1 MRKQKGKPFLELFA
15 SALHEDYRFPILETF
30 AFLYTLGTFVFAN
43 FGPSSMPSQALSG
56 ETAAYNLASSLLGVG
71 ASVGLSLPLF
81 IFIILIF
88 KNIAYG
94 LGSDLEK
101 GIIQTYF
108 SYPLKRHRILTA
120 KLLSALGIA
129 LILFLTIQIS
139 ALYVLA
145 PDIVLPFLST
155 VLLTYAANLSYP
167 LLVAGI
173 ILLATLILRRGGLTL
188 VVGIVLYFFMG
199 IISGIAIFVAF
210 ATQSPLALQIISL
223 ISPNIALAQYYPT
236 YLRLGGELWMPTFSE
251 ALLYIGASYVIV
263 AFLFLLG
270 YLYFSRRLGL

>member
-1 MRKQKGKPFLELFA
+1 MGRGKPFLEVFA
-15 SALHEDYRFPILETF
+15 SALHEDYRFPILEIF
-30 AFLYTLGTFVFAN
+30 AFLYALGTFVFAS
-43 FGPSSMPSQALSG
+43 FGPTMYFEAVSG
-56 ETAAYNLASSLLGVG
+56 EVIAYYLTASLLG
-71 ASVGLSLPLF
+71 LPLF

-108 SYPLKRHRILTA
+108 SYPLKRRGILTA

-145 PDIVLPFLST
+145 PDIVSPYLGT
-155 VLLTYAANLSYP
+155 VLLTYVANLSYP
-167 LLVAGI
+167 LLIAGI
-173 ILLATLILRRGGLTL
+173 ILLVTLVLRRGGLTL
-188 VVGIVLYFFMG
+188 VIGIVLYFAMG
-199 IISGIAIFVAF
+199 IISSIAMSVAF
-210 ATQSPLALQIISL
+210 ATDSPLALQIISV
-223 ISPNIALAQYYPT
+223 ISPNVVLSRYYST
-236 YLRLGGELWMPTFSE
+236 YVPFPELWAPTFSE
-251 ALLYIGASYVIV
+251 VLLYIGASYVVV
-263 AFLFLLG
+263 AFFFFLG

>member
-1 MRKQKGKPFLELFA
+1 MGKGKPFLEVFA
-15 SALHEDYRFPILETF
+15 SALHEDYRFPILEIF
-30 AFLYTLGTFVFAN
+30 AFLYALGTFVFAS
-43 FGPSSMPSQALSG
+43 FGPAMSPQAVSN
-56 ETAAYNLASSLLGVG
+56 EAIAYSLIASLLG
-71 ASVGLSLPLF
+71 LPLF
-81 IFIILIF
+81 IFVILIF

-108 SYPLKRHRILTA
+108 SYPLKRRGILTA

-145 PDIVLPFLST
+145 PDIVSPYLGT

-167 LLVAGI
+167 LIIAGI
-173 ILLATLILRRGGLTL
+173 MLLVTLILKRGGLTL
-188 VVGIVLYFFMG
+188 VIGIVLYFAMS
-199 IISGIAIFVAF
+199 IISSIAMSVAY
-210 ATQSPLALQIISL
+210 ATDSPLALQIISV
-223 ISPNIALAQYYPT
+223 ISPNVVLARYYPT
-236 YLRLGGELWMPTFSE
+236 YMPLGGGEFWTPTFSE
-251 ALLYIGASYVIV
+251 VLLYIGASYVIV
-263 AFLFLLG
+263 AFLFFIG

>member
-1 MRKQKGKPFLELFA
+1 MGKGKPFLEVFA
-15 SALHEDYRFPILETF
+15 SALHEDYRFPILEIF
-30 AFLYTLGTFVFAN
+30 AFLYALGTFVFAS
-43 FGPSSMPSQALSG
+43 FGSPVFALVLSSEAV
-56 ETAAYNLASSLLGVG
+56 AYNLTASLLG
-71 ASVGLSLPLF
+71 LPLF

-101 GIIQTYF
+101 GTIQTYF
-108 SYPLKRHRILTA
+108 SYPLKRHGILTA
-120 KLLSALGIA
+120 KLLSALGVA

-139 ALYVLA
+139 ALYILA
-145 PDIVLPFLST
+145 PDIVLPYLST

-173 ILLATLILRRGGLTL
+173 ILLATLILGRGDLAL
-188 VVGIVLYFFMG
+188 VIGIVLYFAME
-199 IISGIAIFVAF
+199 IISGLALFVTN
-210 ATQSPLALQIISL
+210 ATRSLLALQVISM
-223 ISPNIALAQYYPT
+223 ISPNVALARYYSKYVAFP
-236 YLRLGGELWMPTFSE
+236 ELWTPTFSE

-270 YLYFSRRLGL
+270 YLYFSRKLGL